1 MRTRLCVG
9 LVAALIAV
17 ASCGGG
23 DDAGPTG
30 TTNPGGTSNPGGGT
44 STTNAINV
52 RNNLFDPNATSVPV
66 GSNGHVDL
74 GERRRSSQRHLQRR
88 PEVTGSEP
96 WYVLANL
103 QLGGNVHVHVH
114 AARRDER
121 YHHRALANSKGQ
133 TL

>member
-66 GSNGHVDL
+66 GSTVTWTWASDADLHNVTFSDGQKSPDQNRGTYSRTFSSAGTFTYTCTLHAGMNGTITV
-74 GERRRSSQRHLQRR
+74 R
-88 PEVTGSEP
+88 
-96 WYVLANL
+96 
-103 QLGGNVHVHVH
+103 
-114 AARRDER
+114 
-121 YHHRALANSKGQ
+121 
-133 TL
+133 